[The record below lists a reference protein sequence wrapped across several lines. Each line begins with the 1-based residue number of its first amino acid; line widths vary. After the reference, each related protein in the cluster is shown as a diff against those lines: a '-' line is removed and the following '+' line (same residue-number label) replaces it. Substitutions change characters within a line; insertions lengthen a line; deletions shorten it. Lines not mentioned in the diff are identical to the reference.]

1 MCDCVEKVNKK
12 LAERQLKLKLLPTV
26 NLDTG
31 EYGEALAL
39 ETVSLKRGVRPK
51 PVNIH
56 FCPFCGENFNAPAKS
71 DAKPVEVV
79 NG

>member
-12 LAERQLKLKLLPTV
+12 LAKRQLKLKLLPMV

-31 EYGEALAL
+31 ECGEALAL
-39 ETVSLKRGVRPK
+39 ETISLKRGVRPK

-56 FCPFCGENFNAPAKS
+56 FCPFCGEILR
-71 DAKPVEVV
+71 
-79 NG
+79 